1 MIFCRYCG
9 AAIANDS
16 LFCAK
21 CGRKLGRSA
30 NPQLEKIIKTLHLR
44 TPYPYFG
51 LLAFL
56 FAAWM
61 FMAREHQPPV
71 DYSDITWTLKSDRK
85 MDLPDD
91 KLYQEGLSFIVENG
105 KSAAIHDIPVDVRA
119 KIEPPR
125 DAEVEVSFQG
135 SKVLLVHHGKLLP
148 LTLMLTDEILPGKK
162 RTYSLEGSIQAE
174 PPFKVTYEIRE
185 RDSQNLLAS
194 YVVER

>member
-1 MIFCRYCG
+1 M
-9 AAIANDS
+9 
-16 LFCAK
+16 FCAK
-21 CGRKLGRSA
+21 CGRKLGRTV
-30 NPQLEKIIKTLHLR
+30 NPKIENVIKTLRLR

-71 DYSDITWTLKSDRK
+71 DYSGITWTVKSDRK
-85 MDLPDD
+85 LDSPED
-91 KLYQEGLSFIVENG
+91 KLYQEGFSLILENG
-105 KSAAIHDIPVDVRA
+105 KSTAIHDIPIDFSAR
-119 KIEPPR
+119 IEPPQ
-125 DAEVEVSFQG
+125 DAEIEVNFLAN
-135 SKVLLVHHGKLLP
+135 KVLLVRHGKLLP
-148 LTLMLTDEILPGKK
+148 LTINLQDEIAPGRKH
-162 RTYSLEGSIQAE
+162 TYGVQGSIQAQ